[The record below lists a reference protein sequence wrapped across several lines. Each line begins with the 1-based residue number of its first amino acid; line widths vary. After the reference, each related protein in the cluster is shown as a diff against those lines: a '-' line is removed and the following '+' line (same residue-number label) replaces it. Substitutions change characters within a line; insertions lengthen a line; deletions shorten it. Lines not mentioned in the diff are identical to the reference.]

1 MPSTTSASP
10 PSSPELLESNL
21 LSHLSSTTALED
33 LHATLLCSLQRMG
46 WTEKIRDLSL
56 QLLRAG
62 RCERF
67 DEVVDTVVAL
77 AEGRSHPAALPDDT
91 TNPDAN
97 DADTHNENGSQYL
110 NTLLANINV
119 RIPSAVVEQ
128 GVSAIKEMLGDIIV
142 IEDDALENTASNGD
156 GDSRNNTSG
165 NDKP

>member
-1 MPSTTSASP
+1 
-10 PSSPELLESNL
+10 
-21 LSHLSSTTALED
+21 
-33 LHATLLCSLQRMG
+33 MG

-97 DADTHNENGSQYL
+97 DENGSQYL

-128 GVSAIKEMLGDIIV
+128 GVSAIKEMLGDIII